1 MARFFHA
8 ATDVEMIRPF
18 MEHLSSGTIA
28 EIERRSIARA
38 WPPHSSIFRVGDACE
53 GLHFVVDGLVKL
65 FRSNPSGQEQIVL
78 LEGAG
83 SVLTLAPAI
92 DALGHLASAQTIKA
106 TSTLFLPRRDFI
118 DLQATHADFRETVLA
133 EMARRFRLT
142 VALMETIAL
151 KPVAARVATR
161 IIDIASAND
170 ALDGSKRFALVLRQ
184 EELARVLATSR
195 ESVARALAEL
205 RTNGVIEQRGSRIRI
220 LDPPLLSAW
229 AHHGGVTL
237 ARPQADS
244 EGSV

>member
-1 MARFFHA
+1 VARFFHPSA
-8 ATDVEMIRPF
+8 DVDTTRPF
-18 MEHLSSGTIA
+18 MEQLSDDTIS
-28 EIERRSIARA
+28 EIERRSISRA
-38 WPPHSSIFRVGDACE
+38 WPPHSPIFRVGDACA
-53 GLHFVVDGLVKL
+53 GLHFVVEGLVKL
-65 FRSNPSGQEQIVL
+65 YRSNQNGQEQIVL

-92 DALGHLASAQTIKA
+92 DAQGHLASAQTLKA

-118 DLQATHADFRETVLA
+118 DLHGTHADFRETVLS

-170 ALDGSKRFALVLRQ
+170 ALDGSKSFALMLRQ

-220 LDPPLLSAW
+220 LDPPRLSVW
-229 AHHGGVTL
+229 AHHGGISAT
-237 ARPQADS
+237 AQADS
-244 EGSV
+244 AGC

>member
-1 MARFFHA
+1 M
-8 ATDVEMIRPF
+8 DMMCPF
-18 MEHLSSGTIA
+18 MEQLSGETVA
-28 EIERRSIARA
+28 EIEGRSVARA
-38 WPPHSSIFRVGDACE
+38 WAPNSSIFRVGDACA

-65 FRSNPSGQEQIVL
+65 YRSSPSGQEQIVL

-92 DALGHLASAQTIKA
+92 DAQGHLASAHTLEA
-106 TSTLFLPRRDFI
+106 TSTLFLPRQDFI
-118 DLQATHADFRETVLA
+118 ELHATRPDFREAVLC
-133 EMARRFRLT
+133 EMARRFRIT

-170 ALDGSKRFALVLRQ
+170 ALDGSKSFALMLRQ

-205 RTNGVIEQRGSRIRI
+205 RTHGVIEQRGSRIRI
-220 LDPPLLSAW
+220 LDPLRLSAW
-229 AHHGGVTL
+229 AHHGGAQVPR
-237 ARPQADS
+237 AQADS
-244 EGSV
+244 GDCT

>member
-1 MARFFHA
+1 
-8 ATDVEMIRPF
+8 
-18 MEHLSSGTIA
+18 MEQLSGETLA
-28 EIERRSIARA
+28 EIEGRSVARA
-38 WPPHSSIFRVGDACE
+38 WAPNSSIFRVGDACD

-65 FRSNPSGQEQIVL
+65 YRSNPGGQEQIVL

-92 DALGHLASAQTIKA
+92 DAQGHLASAQTLKA

-118 DLQATHADFRETVLA
+118 DLHATRADFRDAVLF
-133 EMARRFRLT
+133 EMARRFRIT

-170 ALDGSKRFALVLRQ
+170 ALDGSKSFALMLRQ

-195 ESVARALAEL
+195 ESVARALGEL
-205 RTNGVIEQRGSRIRI
+205 RTHGVIEQRGSRIRI
-220 LDPPLLSAW
+220 LDPPRLSAW
-229 AHHGGVTL
+229 AHHGGIAVP
-237 ARPQADS
+237 RSQADS
-244 EGSV
+244 GDRS